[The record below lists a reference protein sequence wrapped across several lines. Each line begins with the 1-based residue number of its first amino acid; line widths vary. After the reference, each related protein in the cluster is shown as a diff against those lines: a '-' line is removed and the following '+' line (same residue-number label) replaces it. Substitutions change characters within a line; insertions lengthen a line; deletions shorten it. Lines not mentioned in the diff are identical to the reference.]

1 MRTLLTQL
9 GWQRTLWTAFVAGV
23 SVAIIAGSLCSN
35 GLRAEEAAPKKR
47 AAAIAKKLGNDS
59 TPDRKAAL
67 KKGIAKRLAAQKEDS
82 KPAVASTSAESKVA
96 ELKSEKP
103 LPAGDPAD
111 AKTAAAEVDR
121 LIDEQLAAS
130 KVTPAGLVND
140 EDFLRRVH
148 FDIAGTIPTAKEV
161 TLFGLDPDQNKRAK
175 VVEQLLGTNDYALN
189 WARYWRDVLFL
200 RATNERARVMAR
212 TFEDWM
218 AKQLQANAGW
228 DDITRSLITGQG
240 DISEHGEAA
249 LIFIH
254 EANPEE
260 IAGEVSR
267 IFLGIQMQCANCH
280 DHPTDKWTRDQ
291 FHSLAA
297 FFPRI
302 TLRRDPDNPIGFTV
316 ASFDG
321 RGPGRFGGGPFQE
334 NPERTFSFMDRNNDG
349 KLTKEEVGD
358 SPISR
363 LFDRLLENAD
373 KNRDGALTL
382 QEIKDMPPP
391 PMPPGRGKSEHH
403 MPDLQHPN
411 GEGKLMTPALFT
423 TNVKGRVGMEDEDRR
438 ELLGKWITS
447 PNNSWFAKSLVN
459 RVWGEL
465 LGEGF
470 YMPIDDMGPER
481 KPRMSAALDYLAAE
495 FVKHDHD
502 LKWLLRTITATNAY
516 QRQIRYNEP
525 TENPVPFASAIPVRL
540 RSDQIFNAIIKVLGV
555 DEGPRVAGGPIQAR
569 FRRDARSQFEEKF
582 GYDPSTPQD
591 ELLGNV
597 PQALT
602 LMNFPPLTNALR
614 ADGNTRLGQILAN
627 NKDDQD
633 AIAELYLSFLAR
645 DPSKKEM
652 TIATEYLAKV
662 GNRREAFEDLA
673 WSLLNSSEFVSKR

>member
-1 MRTLLTQL
+1 MRTILTRFS
-9 GWQRTLWTAFVAGV
+9 WQRRLWTVLCAALVAGSV
-23 SVAIIAGSLCSN
+23 SATSWSN
-35 GLRAEEAAPKKR
+35 AEEPGAT
-47 AAAIAKKLGNDS
+47 AKKLGL
-59 TPDRKAAL
+59 DRQSSKKTAL
-67 KKGIAKRLAAQKEDS
+67 KKGAIAKRLAAKGIDADKS
-82 KPAVASTSAESKVA
+82 DTKITSAETKPIEPKVT
-96 ELKSEKP
+96 LLNSTNSP
-103 LPAGDPAD
+103 VD
-111 AKTAAAEVDR
+111 AKAAAAEVDR

-130 KVTPAGLVND
+130 KIVPAGLVND
-140 EDFLRRVH
+140 EDFLRRVS

-161 TLFGLDPDQNKRAK
+161 TLFGLDPDPNKRAK
-175 VVEQLLGTNDYALN
+175 FVEQLLGTNDYALN

-200 RATNERARVMAR
+200 RATNVRARVMAS

-218 AKQLQANAGW
+218 VKQLQADAGW
-228 DDITRSLITGQG
+228 DDIARSLITGKG
-240 DISEHGEAA
+240 EISEHGETA

-254 EANPEE
+254 EGNPEE

-302 TLRRDPDNPIGFTV
+302 TLQREPNNPIGFTV
-316 ASFDG
+316 TSFDG
-321 RGPGRFGGGPFQE
+321 QGGPRGRPQ
-334 NPERTFSFMDRNNDG
+334 
-349 KLTKEEVGD
+349 LAQ
-358 SPISR
+358 
-363 LFDRLLENAD
+363 LLENAEFVFQRND
-373 KNRDGALTL
+373 TNRDGKLSKAEAENSFLGRPFDRL
-382 QEIKDMPPP
+382 IEQADNDKDGQLSLKEIKNMPPP

-403 MPDLQHPN
+403 MPDLKEPN
-411 GEGKLMTPALFT
+411 AAGKLMTPALFT

-447 PNNSWFAKSLVN
+447 PNNTWFAKSLVN
-459 RVWGEL
+459 RLWGEL

-470 YMPIDDMGPER
+470 YMPIDDLGPER
-481 KPRMSAALDYLAAE
+481 KPRMVAALDHLAAE

-540 RSDQIFNAIIKVLGV
+540 RSDQIFNAIIRVLGV
-555 DEGPRVAGGPIQAR
+555 DEGPRVVGGPIQAR
-569 FRRDARSQFEEKF
+569 FRRDPRSQFEEKF

-627 NKDDQD
+627 NKDDED

-645 DPSKKEM
+645 DPSKKEL

-662 GNRREAFEDLA
+662 GNRKEAFEDLA
-673 WSLLNSSEFVSKR
+673 WSLLNSSEFLSKR

>member
-1 MRTLLTQL
+1 MRTILTRL
-9 GWQRTLWTAFVAGV
+9 GWQLRLWTVLCAGLAAGV
-23 SVAIIAGSLCSN
+23 VAATTLSN
-35 GLRAEEAAPKKR
+35 ADEPQV
-47 AAAIAKKLGNDS
+47 
-59 TPDRKAAL
+59 
-67 KKGIAKRLAAQKEDS
+67 KRLAPPRS
-82 KPAVASTSAESKVA
+82 ST
-96 ELKSEKP
+96 
-103 LPAGDPAD
+103 D
-111 AKTAAAEVDR
+111 ATVAAAEMDR

-140 EDFLRRVH
+140 EDFLRRVS

-161 TLFGLDPDQNKRAK
+161 TLFGLDPDPNKRAK
-175 VVEQLLGTNDYALN
+175 VVEQLLGTGDYSLN

-218 AKQLQANAGW
+218 AKKLAANVGW
-228 DDITRSLITGQG
+228 DDITRSLITGKG
-240 DISEHGEAA
+240 DIAEHGETA

-302 TLRRDPDNPIGFTV
+302 TLQREPNNPIGFTV
-316 ASFDG
+316 VSFDG
-321 RGPGRFGGGPFQE
+321 PGGPGGRPQ
-334 NPERTFSFMDRNNDG
+334 
-349 KLTKEEVGD
+349 LAQ
-358 SPISR
+358 
-363 LFDRLLENAD
+363 LLENAEFVFQRND
-373 KNRDGALTL
+373 TNRDGRISKAEAEDSFLSRPFDRL
-382 QEIKDMPPP
+382 IELGDNDKDGQLSLKEIKNMPQ
-391 PMPPGRGKSEHH
+391 PMMQPGRGKSEHH
-403 MPDLQHPN
+403 MPDLKHPN
-411 GEGKLMTPALFT
+411 EAGQLMTPALFT

-447 PNNSWFAKSLVN
+447 PNNTWFAKALVN

-481 KPRMSAALDYLAAE
+481 KPRMVAALDNLATE

-516 QRQIRYNEP
+516 QRQIRYTEP

-540 RSDQIFNAIIKVLGV
+540 RSDQIFNAIIKVLGI
-555 DEGPRVAGGPIQAR
+555 DEGPRGFDGPQAR
-569 FRRDARSQFEEKF
+569 FRRGLRQQFDEKF

-602 LMNFPPLTNALR
+602 LMNFPIVTNALR
-614 ADGNTRLGQILAN
+614 AEGNTRLGLILAN
-627 NKDDQD
+627 NKDNSD
-633 AIAELYLSFLAR
+633 AIAELYLSFFAR
-645 DPSKKEM
+645 DPSPKEL

-673 WSLLNSSEFVSKR
+673 WSLLNSSEFLSKR

>member
-1 MRTLLTQL
+1 MPIHSIRKPGRRIVLPLVVGCAAIL
-9 GWQRTLWTAFVAGV
+9 GSATTSRSQEQPAVV
-23 SVAIIAGSLCSN
+23 SSST
-35 GLRAEEAAPKKR
+35 AAPFTDVR
-47 AAAIAKKLGNDS
+47 
-59 TPDRKAAL
+59 
-67 KKGIAKRLAAQKEDS
+67 
-82 KPAVASTSAESKVA
+82 AVAAT
-96 ELKSEKP
+96 
-103 LPAGDPAD
+103 
-111 AKTAAAEVDR
+111 VDR
-121 LIDEQLAAS
+121 LIEQQLTES
-130 KVTPAGLVND
+130 KVSPAGLVND

-148 FDIAGTIPTAKEV
+148 FDIAGTLPTAKEV
-161 TLFGLDPDQNKRAK
+161 TLFGLDPDPDKRAK
-175 VVEQLLGTNDYALN
+175 VVERLLNSDEYPLN
-189 WARYWRDVLFL
+189 WARYWRDVFFL
-200 RATNERARVMAR
+200 RATNERARIMTR

-218 AKQLQANAGW
+218 ANQLRANAGW
-228 DDITRSLITGQG
+228 DDIARALITAKG

-302 TLRRDPDNPIGFTV
+302 RLQRDPENPIGFTV
-316 ASFDG
+316 TSFNG
-321 RGPGRFGGGPFQE
+321 RGFGNRPGGPFGE
-334 NPERTFSFMDRNNDG
+334 NPELAFRFLDRNRDG
-349 KLTKEEVGD
+349 KLSREELSGG
-358 SPISR
+358 PNGGR
-363 LFDRLLENAD
+363 LDRLLELAD
-373 KNRDGALTL
+373 KDRDGLLTL
-382 QEIKDMPPP
+382 KEIQEIPL
-391 PMPPGRGKSEHH
+391 PMQQPGRGKAEHY
-403 MPDLQHPN
+403 MPDLQQPHAQ
-411 GEGKLMTPALFT
+411 GKLMTPALFT
-423 TNVKGRVGMEDEDRR
+423 TGAKGRVGMEDEDRR
-438 ELLGKWITS
+438 ELLAKWITS
-447 PNNSWFAKSLVN
+447 PTNPWFAKSLVN

-470 YMPIDDMGPER
+470 YMPIDDLGPER
-481 KPRMSAALDYLAAE
+481 KPRMVEVLNLLAEE

-502 LKWLLRTITATNAY
+502 MKWLLATITSTRAY

-540 RSDQIFNAIIKVLGV
+540 RSDQIFNALVKVLGI
-555 DEGPRVAGGPIQAR
+555 DEGPRGFDGPQAR
-569 FRRDARSQFEEKF
+569 FRRGLRQQFEDKF

-627 NKDDQD
+627 NKDDRD

-645 DPSKKEM
+645 DPSPKEM
-652 TIATEYLAKV
+652 TIATEYLATV

-673 WSLLNSSEFVSKR
+673 WSLLNSSEFISKR

>member
-1 MRTLLTQL
+1 MRTILTRL
-9 GWQRTLWTAFVAGV
+9 GWQRRLWTVLCAGLAAGV
-23 SVAIIAGSLCSN
+23 VAATSWSIAEVPQANRLSPTGN
-35 GLRAEEAAPKKR
+35 PADVQV
-47 AAAIAKKLGNDS
+47 AAA
-59 TPDRKAAL
+59 
-67 KKGIAKRLAAQKEDS
+67 Q
-82 KPAVASTSAESKVA
+82 
-96 ELKSEKP
+96 
-103 LPAGDPAD
+103 
-111 AKTAAAEVDR
+111 VDR

-140 EDFLRRVH
+140 EDFLRRVS

-161 TLFGLDPDQNKRAK
+161 TLFGLDPDPSQRAK
-175 VVEQLLGTNDYALN
+175 VVEQLLATDDYALN

-218 AKQLQANAGW
+218 AKLLAANTGW
-228 DDITRSLITGQG
+228 DDITRSLITGKG
-240 DISEHGEAA
+240 EISEHGETA

-302 TLRRDPDNPIGFTV
+302 TLQREPNNPIGFTV
-316 ASFDG
+316 VSFDG
-321 RGPGRFGGGPFQE
+321 PGGPGGRPQ
-334 NPERTFSFMDRNNDG
+334 
-349 KLTKEEVGD
+349 LAQ
-358 SPISR
+358 
-363 LFDRLLENAD
+363 LLENAEFVFQRND
-373 KNRDGALTL
+373 TNRDGKISKAEAEDSFLSRPFDRL
-382 QEIKDMPPP
+382 IELGDNDKDGQLSLKEIKNMPQ
-391 PMPPGRGKSEHH
+391 PMMQPGRGKSEHH
-403 MPDLQHPN
+403 MPDLKHPN
-411 GEGKLMTPALFT
+411 EAGQLMTPALFT

-447 PNNSWFAKSLVN
+447 PNNTWFAKALVN
-459 RVWGEL
+459 RVWSEL

-481 KPRMSAALDYLAAE
+481 KPRMVAALDHLAAE

-540 RSDQIFNAIIKVLGV
+540 RSDQIFNAIIKVLGI
-555 DEGPRVAGGPIQAR
+555 DEGPRGFDGPQAR
-569 FRRDARSQFEEKF
+569 FRRGLRQQFDEKF
-582 GYDPSTPQD
+582 GYDPSTPQE

-602 LMNFPPLTNALR
+602 LMNFPIVTNALR
-614 ADGNTRLGQILAN
+614 AEGNTRLGQILAN
-627 NKDDQD
+627 NKNDGD
-633 AIAELYLSFLAR
+633 AIAELYLSFFAR
-645 DPSKKEM
+645 DPSKKEL

-673 WSLLNSSEFVSKR
+673 WSLLNSSEFLSKR

>member
-1 MRTLLTQL
+1 MRTLFFQF
-9 GWQRTLWTAFVAGV
+9 GWQRTIGAILIFGFSGGIIGA
-23 SVAIIAGSLCSN
+23 SVWSKD
-35 GLRAEEAAPKKR
+35 LRAEESTAAGKAAAKKR
-47 AAAIAKKLGNDS
+47 AGETGTDKD
-59 TPDRKAAL
+59 AAL
-67 KKGIAKRLAAQKEDS
+67 KKGIATKIAAKVRDAS
-82 KPAVASTSAESKVA
+82 KPAAENAAAKTKIPEVVATSAQS
-96 ELKSEKP
+96 
-103 LPAGDPAD
+103 AD
-111 AKTAAAEVDR
+111 LSADTTAVAAEIDR
-121 LIDEQLAAS
+121 LIDAQLAES
-130 KVTPAGLVND
+130 NVMPAKQVND
-140 EDFLRRVH
+140 EDFLRRVS
-148 FDIAGTIPTAKEV
+148 FDIAGTIPTAKDV
-161 TLFGLDPDQNKRAK
+161 TLFGLDPDSNKRAK
-175 VVEQLLGTNDYALN
+175 VVQQLLGTDDYALN

-200 RATNERARVMAR
+200 RATNERARVMSR
-212 TFEDWM
+212 TFEEWM
-218 AKQLQANAGW
+218 VTQLQANAGW
-228 DDITRSLITGQG
+228 DDITHALITGSG

-316 ASFDG
+316 TSFEGG
-321 RGPGRFGGGPFQE
+321 RGPGGPSGFRQLIE
-334 NPERTFSFMDRNNDG
+334 GAEFVFRRN
-349 KLTKEEVGD
+349 
-358 SPISR
+358 
-363 LFDRLLENAD
+363 D
-373 KNRDGALTL
+373 KNRDEKMSREEAEGTILGRIFDRLVEQADKDKDGQLT
-382 QEIKDMPPP
+382 IKELKEMPQP
-391 PMPPGRGKSEHH
+391 PMQPGRGKSEHH
-403 MPDLQHPN
+403 MPDLKHPN
-411 GEGKLMTPALFT
+411 EEGQLMTPALFT
-423 TNVKGRVGMEDEDRR
+423 TNVKGRVGMNDEDRR
-438 ELLGKWITS
+438 ELLSKWITS
-447 PNNSWFAKSLVN
+447 PTNTWFAKSLVN

-481 KPRMSAALDYLAAE
+481 KPRMIVALDYLAAE

-502 LKWLLRTITATNAY
+502 LKWLLGTITATNAY

-540 RSDQIFNAIIKVLGV
+540 RSDQVFNAIIKVLGI
-555 DEGPRVAGGPIQAR
+555 DEGPRGFEGPQGR
-569 FRRDARSQFEEKF
+569 GRRTLRGQFEDKF

-591 ELLGNV
+591 ELLGNI

-602 LMNFPPLTNALR
+602 LMNFPIVTNALR

-633 AIAELYLSFLAR
+633 AIAELYLSFFAR

-673 WSLLNSSEFVSKR
+673 WSLLNSSEFISKR

>member
-1 MRTLLTQL
+1 MRTILRQFRR
-9 GWQRTLWTAFVAGV
+9 QSRLWTLLWIGLATIGISAT
-23 SVAIIAGSLCSN
+23 SWSL
-35 GLRAEEAAPKKR
+35 AEESAAKDK
-47 AAAIAKKLGNDS
+47 AAARAKKLGLDL
-59 TPDRKAAL
+59 PAGKKAAVRKA
-67 KKGIAKRLAAQKEDS
+67 IVQRLAAKGQEED
-82 KPAVASTSAESKVA
+82 KPAAKIAR
-96 ELKSEKP
+96 SEANVIVEPK
-103 LPAGDPAD
+103 AGSPTDAD
-111 AKTAAAEVDR
+111 SAAAEVDR
-121 LIDEQLAAS
+121 LISEQLAES
-130 KVTPAGLVND
+130 KVASAGLVND
-140 EDFLRRVH
+140 EDFLRRVY

-161 TLFGLDPDQNKRAK
+161 TLFGLGPDANKRTKIVA
-175 VVEQLLGTNDYALN
+175 QLLGSDEYALN

-200 RATNERARVMAR
+200 RATNERARVMSR

-218 AKQLQANAGW
+218 TKQLQADAGW
-228 DDITRSLITGQG
+228 DDITRSLITGKG
-240 DISEHGEAA
+240 EISEHGETA

-254 EANPEE
+254 EGNPEE

-302 TLRRDPDNPIGFTV
+302 TLQREPNNPVGFTIT
-316 ASFDG
+316 SFDG
-321 RGPGRFGGGPFQE
+321 RGPGNRQGGPFQE
-334 NPERTFSFMDRNNDG
+334 NPERTFQFLDRNQDG
-349 KLTKEEVGD
+349 KLSKAEIGD

-363 LFDRLLENAD
+363 IFDRILENAD
-373 KNRDGALTL
+373 KDKDGQLSLKEAK
-382 QEIKDMPPP
+382 EMPA
-391 PMPPGRGKSEHH
+391 PMLPPGRGKSEHH
-403 MPDLQHPN
+403 MPDLKHPN
-411 GEGKLMTPALFT
+411 ESGQLMTPALFT

-447 PNNSWFAKSLVN
+447 PNNTWFAKSLVN
-459 RVWGEL
+459 RLWGEL

-481 KPRMSAALDYLAAE
+481 KPRMVAALDYLAAE

-516 QRQIRYNEP
+516 QRQIRFNEP

-540 RSDQIFNAIIKVLGV
+540 RSDQIFNAIVKVLGI
-555 DEGPRVAGGPIQAR
+555 DEGPRGFDGPQAR
-569 FRRDARSQFEEKF
+569 FRRGIRQQFEDKF

-602 LMNFPPLTNALR
+602 LMNFPLVTNALR
-614 ADGNTRLGQILAN
+614 ADGNTRLGQILSN
-627 NKDDQD
+627 NQDDQD

-645 DPSKKEM
+645 DPSKKELA
-652 TIATEYLAKV
+652 IATEYLAKV

-673 WSLLNSSEFVSKR
+673 WSLLNSSEFLSKR

>member
-1 MRTLLTQL
+1 M
-9 GWQRTLWTAFVAGV
+9 
-23 SVAIIAGSLCSN
+23 
-35 GLRAEEAAPKKR
+35 
-47 AAAIAKKLGNDS
+47 KL
-59 TPDRKAAL
+59 
-67 KKGIAKRLAAQKEDS
+67 
-82 KPAVASTSAESKVA
+82 
-96 ELKSEKP
+96 
-103 LPAGDPAD
+103 
-111 AKTAAAEVDR
+111 DR

-130 KVTPAGLVND
+130 NITPAGLVND

-161 TLFGLDPDQNKRAK
+161 TLFGLDPDPNKRAK
-175 VVEQLLGTNDYALN
+175 IVEQLLASNDYALN

-200 RATNERARVMAR
+200 RATNERSRIMAR

-218 AKQLQANAGW
+218 VKQLQDNVGW
-228 DDITRSLITGQG
+228 DDITRSLITGKG
-240 DISEHGEAA
+240 DIADHGEAA

-254 EANPEE
+254 EGNPEE

-297 FFPRI
+297 FFPRVS
-302 TLRRDPDNPIGFTV
+302 LRRDPNNPAGFSIE
-316 ASFDG
+316 SFDG
-321 RGPGRFGGGPFQE
+321 RGPGGRSGAGPFQE
-334 NPERTFSFMDRNNDG
+334 NPERTFAFLDRNKDG
-349 KLTKEEVGD
+349 KLTKDELGD

-363 LFDRLLENAD
+363 FFDRLLENAD
-373 KNRDGALTL
+373 KNHDSALTL
-382 QEIKDMPPP
+382 QEIKDMPAP
-391 PMPPGRGKSEHH
+391 PMQPGRGKAEHH
-403 MPDLQHPN
+403 MPDLLHPN
-411 GEGKLMTPALFT
+411 AEGKLMTPALFT
-423 TNVKGRVGMEDEDRR
+423 TNVKGRTGMEDEDRR
-438 ELLGKWITS
+438 ELLAKWITS
-447 PNNSWFAKSLVN
+447 PANTWFAKSLVN

-470 YMPIDDMGPER
+470 YMPIDDLGPER
-481 KPRMSAALDYLAAE
+481 KPRMVAALDDLTAE

-540 RSDQIFNAIIKVLGV
+540 RSDQIFNAIIKVLGI
-555 DEGPRVAGGPIQAR
+555 DEGPRGFEGPQGR
-569 FRRDARSQFEEKF
+569 GRRTLRGQFEEKF

-591 ELLGNV
+591 EILGNV
-597 PQALT
+597 PQALA

-627 NKDDQD
+627 NKDDSD

-645 DPSKKEM
+645 DPSKKELS
-652 TIATEYLAKV
+652 IATEYLQQV

-673 WSLLNSSEFVSKR
+673 WSLLNSSEFISKR

>member
-1 MRTLLTQL
+1 MRTILTRF
-9 GWQRTLWTAFVAGV
+9 GWQSGLWTVLCTALVAGGI
-23 SVAIIAGSLCSN
+23 SATSRSN
-35 GLRAEEAAPKKR
+35 AEEPAVK
-47 AAAIAKKLGNDS
+47 AKKLGL
-59 TPDRKAAL
+59 DRQSDKKTAL
-67 KKGIAKRLAAQKEDS
+67 KKGAMAKRLAAKGKGAD
-82 KPAVASTSAESKVA
+82 KPAAKIASAESKPIEPKAIRQISNGSPV
-96 ELKSEKP
+96 
-103 LPAGDPAD
+103 D

-130 KVTPAGLVND
+130 KITPAGLVND

-148 FDIAGTIPTAKEV
+148 FDIAGTIPTAKDV

-175 VVEQLLGTNDYALN
+175 VVEQLLGTNEYALN

-200 RATNERARVMAR
+200 RATNERARLMAP

-218 AKQLQANAGW
+218 VKQLQADTGW
-228 DDITRSLITGQG
+228 DDITRSLITGKG
-240 DISEHGEAA
+240 EISEHGETA

-254 EANPEE
+254 EGNPEE

-302 TLRRDPDNPIGFTV
+302 TLQREPNNPAGFTI

-321 RGPGRFGGGPFQE
+321 RGPGGRFGAGPFQE
-334 NPERTFSFMDRNNDG
+334 NPERTFSFMDRNQDD

-391 PMPPGRGKSEHH
+391 PMPPGRGKAEHH
-403 MPDLQHPN
+403 MPDLKQPN
-411 GEGKLMTPALFT
+411 AEGKLMTPALFT

-447 PNNSWFAKSLVN
+447 PNNTWFAKSLVN
-459 RVWGEL
+459 RLWGEL

-470 YMPIDDMGPER
+470 YMPIDDLGPER
-481 KPRMSAALDYLAAE
+481 KPRMVAALDYLAAE

-502 LKWLLRTITATNAY
+502 LKWLLRTITTTNAY

-540 RSDQIFNAIIKVLGV
+540 RSDQVFNAVVKVLGM
-555 DEGPRVAGGPIQAR
+555 DEGSRRVQGPGLRFGPRDPRGMAE
-569 FRRDARSQFEEKF
+569 SLF

-597 PQALT
+597 PQALY
-602 LMNFPPLTNALR
+602 LMNLPAITNAVR

-627 NKDDQD
+627 NKDDKD
-633 AIAELYLSFLAR
+633 AVAELYLSFLAR
-645 DPSKKEM
+645 DPSKKEL
-652 TIATEYLAKV
+652 TIATEYLTKI

-673 WSLLNSSEFVSKR
+673 WCLLNSSEFITKR

>member
-1 MRTLLTQL
+1 MRTILTRL
-9 GWQRTLWTAFVAGV
+9 GRQRRLWTVLCAGLAAGIISATTWSNAETKAVALQANRPNSTGNHADV
-23 SVAIIAGSLCSN
+23 RV
-35 GLRAEEAAPKKR
+35 
-47 AAAIAKKLGNDS
+47 AAAN
-59 TPDRKAAL
+59 
-67 KKGIAKRLAAQKEDS
+67 
-82 KPAVASTSAESKVA
+82 
-96 ELKSEKP
+96 
-103 LPAGDPAD
+103 
-111 AKTAAAEVDR
+111 VDR

-130 KVTPAGLVND
+130 KIAPAGLVND
-140 EDFLRRVH
+140 EDFLRRVS

-161 TLFGLDPDQNKRAK
+161 TLFGLDPDPNKRAK
-175 VVEQLLGTNDYALN
+175 VVEQLLGSDDYSLN

-218 AKQLQANAGW
+218 AKQLAANTGW
-228 DDITRSLITGQG
+228 DDITRSLITGRG
-240 DISEHGEAA
+240 DIAEHGETA

-302 TLRRDPDNPIGFTV
+302 TLQREPNNPAGFTV
-316 ASFDG
+316 VSFDG
-321 RGPGRFGGGPFQE
+321 PGGPGGRPQ
-334 NPERTFSFMDRNNDG
+334 
-349 KLTKEEVGD
+349 LAQ
-358 SPISR
+358 
-363 LFDRLLENAD
+363 LLENAEFVFQRND
-373 KNRDGALTL
+373 TNRDGRISKAEAEDSFLSRPFDRL
-382 QEIKDMPPP
+382 IELGDNDKDGQLSLKEIKNMPQ
-391 PMPPGRGKSEHH
+391 PMMQPGRGKSEHH
-403 MPDLQHPN
+403 MPDLKHPN
-411 GEGKLMTPALFT
+411 EPGQLMTPALFT

-447 PNNSWFAKSLVN
+447 PNNAWFAKALVN

-481 KPRMSAALDYLAAE
+481 NPRMVAALDNLATE
-495 FVKHDHD
+495 FVNHDHD

-540 RSDQIFNAIIKVLGV
+540 RSDQIFNAIIKVLGI
-555 DEGPRVAGGPIQAR
+555 DEGPRGFDGPQAR
-569 FRRDARSQFEEKF
+569 FRRGLRQQFEEKF

-602 LMNFPPLTNALR
+602 LMNFPVVTNALR
-614 ADGNTRLGQILAN
+614 AEGNTRLGQILAN
-627 NKDDQD
+627 NRDDRD
-633 AIAELYLSFLAR
+633 AVAELYLSFLAR
-645 DPSKKEM
+645 DPSKKEL
-652 TIATEYLAKV
+652 TIGTEYLAKV

-673 WSLLNSSEFVSKR
+673 WSLLNSSEFLSKR

>member
-1 MRTLLTQL
+1 MDKPATKVTPVK
-9 GWQRTLWTAFVAGV
+9 TKSAEPTAATPK
-23 SVAIIAGSLCSN
+23 SN
-35 GLRAEEAAPKKR
+35 GSPS
-47 AAAIAKKLGNDS
+47 D
-59 TPDRKAAL
+59 
-67 KKGIAKRLAAQKEDS
+67 
-82 KPAVASTSAESKVA
+82 V
-96 ELKSEKP
+96 
-103 LPAGDPAD
+103 
-111 AKTAAAEVDR
+111 KTTAAEVDR
-121 LIDEQLAAS
+121 LINEQLAES
-130 KVTPAGLVND
+130 KVAPAGLVND

-161 TLFGLDPDQNKRAK
+161 TLFGLDPDPNKRAK
-175 VVEQLLGTNDYALN
+175 IVEQLLGSDEYALN

-218 AKQLQANAGW
+218 VKQLQADAGW
-228 DDITRSLITGQG
+228 DDITRSLITGKG
-240 DISEHGEAA
+240 EISEHGETA

-254 EANPEE
+254 EGNPEE

-302 TLRRDPDNPIGFTV
+302 TLQREPNNPAGFTI

-321 RGPGRFGGGPFQE
+321 QGGPGGRPQ
-334 NPERTFSFMDRNNDG
+334 
-349 KLTKEEVGD
+349 LAQ
-358 SPISR
+358 
-363 LFDRLLENAD
+363 LLENAEFVFQRND
-373 KNRDGALTL
+373 TNRDGKLSKAEAENSFLGRPFDRLVEQGDNDKDGQLTIK
-382 QEIKDMPPP
+382 EIKNMPQP
-391 PMPPGRGKSEHH
+391 PMQPGRGKSEHH
-403 MPDLQHPN
+403 MPDLKQPN
-411 GEGKLMTPALFT
+411 AEGKLMTPALFT
-423 TNVKGRVGMEDEDRR
+423 TNVKGRVGMDDEDRR

-447 PNNSWFAKSLVN
+447 PTNTWFAKSLVN
-459 RVWGEL
+459 RLWGEL

-470 YMPIDDMGPER
+470 YMPIDDLGPER
-481 KPRMSAALDYLAAE
+481 KPRMVAALDYLSAE

-502 LKWLLRTITATNAY
+502 LRWLLQTIAATNAY

-525 TENPVPFASAIPVRL
+525 TENPVPFASAVPVRL
-540 RSDQIFNAIIKVLGV
+540 RSDQIFNAIIKVLGI
-555 DEGPRVAGGPIQAR
+555 DEGPRGFDGPQGR
-569 FRRDARSQFEEKF
+569 GRRTLRGQFEEKF

-591 ELLGNV
+591 EILGNV
-597 PQALT
+597 PQALA
-602 LMNFPPLTNALR
+602 LMNLPQLTNALR

-627 NKDDQD
+627 NKDDSD

-645 DPSKKEM
+645 DPSKKEL

-673 WSLLNSSEFVSKR
+673 WSLLNSSEFISKR

>member
-1 MRTLLTQL
+1 MQTFQTQL
-9 GWQRTLWTAFVAGV
+9 GWRQATWR
-23 SVAIIAGSLCSN
+23 I
-35 GLRAEEAAPKKR
+35 
-47 AAAIAKKLGNDS
+47 
-59 TPDRKAAL
+59 L
-67 KKGIAKRLAAQKEDS
+67 KGGIAVGIVAASLGTSLVVAEDS
-82 KPAVASTSAESKVA
+82 PARPTASV
-96 ELKSEKP
+96 
-103 LPAGDPAD
+103 
-111 AKTAAAEVDR
+111 AAEVDR
-121 LIDEQLAAS
+121 LIESQLAES

-161 TLFGLDPDQNKRAK
+161 TLFGLDPDTNKRAK
-175 VVEQLLGTNDYALN
+175 VVEQLLGSNDYATN

-218 AKQLQANAGW
+218 TKQLQANVGW
-228 DDITRSLITGQG
+228 DDITRSLINGNG

-316 ASFDG
+316 TSFNEG
-321 RGPGRFGGGPFQE
+321 RGPGGRPNFNQLLEGAKFAFQR
-334 NPERTFSFMDRNNDG
+334 NDRNRDG
-349 KLTKEEVGD
+349 KLSKDEAEGTILG
-358 SPISR
+358 R
-363 LFDRLLENAD
+363 AFDRMIEQAD
-373 KNRDGALTL
+373 KDKDGRLSL
-382 QEIKDMPPP
+382 KEIEEMPAP
-391 PMPPGRGKSEHH
+391 PMQPGRGKAEHH
-403 MPDLQHPN
+403 MPDLLHPN
-411 GEGKLMTPALFT
+411 DEGKLMTPALFT

-447 PNNSWFAKSLVN
+447 PNNTWFAKSLVN

-481 KPRMSAALDYLAAE
+481 KPRMVAALDLLAAE

-555 DEGPRVAGGPIQAR
+555 DEGPRGFDAPLGRGG
-569 FRRDARSQFEEKF
+569 RRSPRSQFEEKF

-602 LMNFPPLTNALR
+602 LMNFAPLTNALR

-627 NKDDQD
+627 NKDDRD

-662 GNRREAFEDLA
+662 SNRKEAFEDLA
-673 WSLLNSSEFVSKR
+673 WSLLNSSEFISKR

>member
-1 MRTLLTQL
+1 MRTILTQL
-9 GWQRTLWTAFVAGV
+9 GWQRAFWTILTGGVAVGIL
-23 SVAIIAGSLCSN
+23 SAGLS
-35 GLRAEEAAPKKR
+35 AEEPDTK
-47 AAAIAKKLGNDS
+47 AKAGQ
-59 TPDRKAAL
+59 KATL
-67 KKGIAKRLAAQKEDS
+67 KKGAIARRLASKRQTEDKPDAKIVPADPKTIEPNASQPSVPADS
-82 KPAVASTSAESKVA
+82 KS
-96 ELKSEKP
+96 
-103 LPAGDPAD
+103 
-111 AKTAAAEVDR
+111 AAAEVDR
-121 LIDEQLAAS
+121 LIEQQLAES
-130 KVTPAGLVND
+130 KVNPAGLVND

-161 TLFGLDPDQNKRAK
+161 TLFGLDPDPNKRAK
-175 VVEQLLGTNDYALN
+175 IVEQLLGTDDYALN

-200 RATNERARVMAR
+200 RATNERARIMAR

-218 AKQLQANAGW
+218 TKQLQANTGW
-228 DDITRSLITGQG
+228 DDITRSLITGKG
-240 DISEHGEAA
+240 EISEHGEAA

-302 TLRRDPDNPIGFTV
+302 TLRREPDNPAGFTV
-316 ASFDG
+316 ASFEGG
-321 RGPGRFGGGPFQE
+321 RGPGNRFGGGPFQD
-334 NPERTFSFMDRNNDG
+334 NPEQTFGFFDRNNDG
-349 KLTKEEVGD
+349 KLTKAELGD

-411 GEGKLMTPALFT
+411 DEGKLMTPALFT

-481 KPRMSAALDYLAAE
+481 KPRMVAALDYLAAE
-495 FVKHDHD
+495 FVKRGHD

-516 QRQIRYNEP
+516 QRQIRHNDP

-555 DEGPRVAGGPIQAR
+555 DEGSRAAGAGPIQAR
-569 FRRDARSQFEEKF
+569 FRRDPRSQFEEKF

-602 LMNFPPLTNALR
+602 LMNFPPLANALR
-614 ADGNTRLGQILAN
+614 ADGNTRLGQILSN
-627 NKDDQD
+627 NKNDQD
-633 AIAELYLSFLAR
+633 AIAELYLSFLSR
-645 DPSKKEM
+645 DPSKKELS
-652 TIATEYLAKV
+652 IATEYLAKV

-673 WSLLNSSEFVSKR
+673 WSLLNSSEFISKR

>member
-1 MRTLLTQL
+1 MRTILTRF
-9 GWQRTLWTAFVAGV
+9 GWQRGLWAVLCAALVAG
-23 SVAIIAGSLCSN
+23 SISATSWSN
-35 GLRAEEAAPKKR
+35 AEEPAAK
-47 AAAIAKKLGNDS
+47 AKKLGL
-59 TPDRKAAL
+59 DRQSSKKAAL
-67 KKGIAKRLAAQKEDS
+67 KKGAIAKRLAAKGKEAG
-82 KPAVASTSAESKVA
+82 KPAAKIAPAETKSIEPKSALLNSTGS
-96 ELKSEKP
+96 
-103 LPAGDPAD
+103 PAD

-130 KVTPAGLVND
+130 KITPAGLVND

-161 TLFGLDPDQNKRAK
+161 TLFGLDPEQNKRTK

-200 RATNERARVMAR
+200 RATNERARVMAP

-218 AKQLQANAGW
+218 VKQLQADAGW
-228 DDITRSLITGQG
+228 DDIARSLITGKG
-240 DISEHGEAA
+240 EISEHGETA

-254 EANPEE
+254 EGNPEE

-302 TLRRDPDNPIGFTV
+302 TLQREPNNPVGFTI

-321 RGPGRFGGGPFQE
+321 QGGPGGRPQ
-334 NPERTFSFMDRNNDG
+334 
-349 KLTKEEVGD
+349 LAQ
-358 SPISR
+358 
-363 LFDRLLENAD
+363 LLENAEFVFQRND
-373 KNRDGALTL
+373 TNRDGKLSKAEADNSFLARPWDRL
-382 QEIKDMPPP
+382 IEQGDNDKDGQLSLKEIKDMPQP
-391 PMPPGRGKSEHH
+391 PMQPGRGKSEHH
-403 MPDLQHPN
+403 MPDLKQPN
-411 GEGKLMTPALFT
+411 AEGKLMTPALFT

-447 PNNSWFAKSLVN
+447 PNNTWFAKSLVN
-459 RVWGEL
+459 RLWGEL

-470 YMPIDDMGPER
+470 YMPIDDLGPER
-481 KPRMSAALDYLAAE
+481 KPRMVAALDYLAAE

-502 LKWLLRTITATNAY
+502 LRWLLRTITTTNAY

-540 RSDQIFNAIIKVLGV
+540 RSDQVFNAVVKVLGM
-555 DEGPRVAGGPIQAR
+555 DEGSRRVQGPGLRFGPRDPRGMAE
-569 FRRDARSQFEEKF
+569 SLF

-597 PQALT
+597 PQALY
-602 LMNFPPLTNALR
+602 LMNLPAITNAVR
-614 ADGNTRLGQILAN
+614 ADGNTRLGQILTN
-627 NKDDQD
+627 NKNDKD
-633 AIAELYLSFLAR
+633 AVAELYLSFLAR
-645 DPSKKEM
+645 DPSKNELN
-652 TIATEYLAKV
+652 IATEYLTKV

-673 WSLLNSSEFVSKR
+673 WSLLNSSEFISKR

>member
-1 MRTLLTQL
+1 M
-9 GWQRTLWTAFVAGV
+9 AGGI
-23 SVAIIAGSLCSN
+23 SATSGTN
-35 GLRAEEAAPKKR
+35 AEEPAVKGKGAAK
-47 AAAIAKKLGNDS
+47 AKKLGLDLQS
-59 TPDRKAAL
+59 GKKAAL
-67 KKGIAKRLAAQKEDS
+67 KKRVLEQRFAAKGNEKEED
-82 KPAVASTSAESKVA
+82 KPADKIAPAESKAVA
-96 ELKSEKP
+96 PKAAQPNSTDSPVDVKS
-103 LPAGDPAD
+103 
-111 AKTAAAEVDR
+111 AAAEVDR

-130 KVTPAGLVND
+130 NITPAGLVND

-161 TLFGLDPDQNKRAK
+161 TLFGLDPDPNKRAK
-175 VVEQLLGTNDYALN
+175 VVDQLLATDDYALN
-189 WARYWRDVLFL
+189 WGRYWRDVFYL
-200 RATNERARVMAR
+200 RATNEQARFALRA
-212 TFEDWM
+212 FEEWLVQQFRED
-218 AKQLQANAGW
+218 AHW
-228 DDITRSLITGQG
+228 DKIARSLITAMG
-240 DISEHGEAA
+240 DVEEHGETG
-249 LIFIH
+249 LVFIH
-254 EANPEE
+254 QANPEE

-267 IFLGIQMQCANCH
+267 VFLGIQMQCANCH

-297 FFPRI
+297 FFPRVS
-302 TLRRDPDNPIGFTV
+302 LRREQSSPNTRPTFTV

-321 RGPGRFGGGPFQE
+321 RGPGGRFGAGPFQE
-334 NPERTFSFMDRNNDG
+334 NPERTFSFMDRNRDG

-373 KNRDGALTL
+373 KNRDGALSL

-391 PMPPGRGKSEHH
+391 PMQPGRGKAEHH
-403 MPDLQHPN
+403 MPDLKHPN
-411 GEGKLMTPALFT
+411 DEGKLMAPALFT

-438 ELLGKWITS
+438 ELLAKWITS
-447 PNNSWFAKSLVN
+447 PNNTWFAKSLVN
-459 RVWGEL
+459 RLWGEL

-470 YMPIDDMGPER
+470 YMPIDDLGPDR
-481 KPRMSAALDYLAAE
+481 KPRMGAALDYLSAE

-516 QRQIRYNEP
+516 QRQIRHNEP

-555 DEGPRVAGGPIQAR
+555 DEGPRGFDPPFGRGGR
-569 FRRDARSQFEEKF
+569 TSLRRQFEEKF

-591 ELLGNV
+591 EILGNV

-602 LMNFPPLTNALR
+602 LMNLPTVTNALR
-614 ADGNTRLGQILAN
+614 AEGNTRLGQILAN

-645 DPSKKEM
+645 DPSKKEL

-673 WSLLNSSEFVSKR
+673 WSLLNSSEFISKR